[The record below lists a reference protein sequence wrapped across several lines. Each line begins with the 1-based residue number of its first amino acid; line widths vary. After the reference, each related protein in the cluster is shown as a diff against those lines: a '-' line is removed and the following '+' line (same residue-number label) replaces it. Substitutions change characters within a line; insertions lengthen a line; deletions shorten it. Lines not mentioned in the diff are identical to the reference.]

1 MGYISKTTPDGRTV
15 KVKDYKK
22 RAKRNRRNRRVLF
35 FTFIILCFVAFTL
48 FAPFFNIK
56 TIICTGNTKVT
67 SETIIAASKI
77 GIGNNIYRTNL
88 NSAKRDVQSIPYISE
103 ARIKRGFPNIIK
115 IDVTQSEVSAYMPVD
130 GGYVYIDSVGKM
142 LEQNTNPPT
151 AKVPIIENSGIQI
164 FDGGK
169 IFLSDDTKKVEI
181 IVATLQEIVHNSIL
195 DKVTIINTPSA
206 DKIAFTINNRLEVL
220 VGDINNLPYKIGF
233 MTIKALENLGNNA
246 SGFLDVSSGKNGV
259 FRDHK

>member
-1 MGYISKTTPDGRTV
+1 MSYISKTTPDGRTV

-22 RAKRNRRNRRVLF
+22 RVRRNRRNRRILF

-48 FAPFFNIK
+48 FAPFFKSK
-56 TIICTGNTKVT
+56 TIVCTGNTKVP
-67 SETIIAASKI
+67 SETIIVASKI
-77 GIGNNIYRTNL
+77 GIGNNIYRTSL
-88 NSAKRDVQSIPYISE
+88 NVAKKSVQSIPYISE

-130 GGYVYIDSVGKM
+130 GGYVYIDSAGKM
-142 LEQNTNPPT
+142 LEQSANPPN
-151 AKVPIIENSGIQI
+151 ARVPIIENSGIQN
-164 FDGGK
+164 FVGGK
-169 IFLSDDTKKVEI
+169 IFLSDDAKKVEI

-195 DKVTIINTPSA
+195 DKVTIINASSP
-206 DKIAFTINNRLEVL
+206 DKITFTINNRLEVL
-220 VGDINNLPYKIGF
+220 VGDISNLSYKIGF
-233 MTIKALENLGNNA
+233 MTIKALENLGNNT